1 MHTFQKLISTFLILD
16 VLMLS
21 GISLAI
27 DITDNNETDILLYAT
42 PTKTK
47 YVLGEAVPVVISI
60 VNLRDQPI
68 YLVARTPGLLMGS
81 AREMLN
87 ENGDYIEGEEILFPP
102 MPPRPDPNLDEED
115 ILFLKMIPIVKIE
128 SKCIF
133 YMFMPD
139 AIERFQGFLSAGKF
153 TVETGKI
160 QVIDNVAETVTR
172 DSKPGYLWIKPE
184 SILSSGLYQLNSFD
198 IVIESPE
205 SHSPAE
211 SPLINY
217 YLISTAGLISII
229 IALSICLVLLKTK
242 AQIARRSSES
252 LATKD

>member
-1 MHTFQKLISTFLILD
+1 MHTFQKSISTFLILD

-27 DITDNNETDILLYAT
+27 DIPDNDETDILFYAN
-42 PTKTK
+42 PIKTN

-87 ENGDYIEGEEILFPP
+87 ENGDYIEGEDILFPP
-102 MPPRPDPNLDEED
+102 WPPRRDPNLDEED
-115 ILFLKMIPIVKIE
+115 IIFLKMIPIVKIE

-133 YMFMPD
+133 YIFMPD

-153 TVETGKI
+153 TVEIGEI
-160 QVIDNVAETVTR
+160 QVIENVTETVTR

-184 SILSSGLYQLNSFD
+184 SILSSGLFQLNSFD
-198 IVIESPE
+198 IVIQSPE
-205 SHSPAE
+205 SHGPAE
-211 SPLINY
+211 GPSINY
-217 YLISTAGLISII
+217 YLISVLGLISVI
-229 IALSICLVLLKTK
+229 IALSICLVRLKTK
-242 AQIARRSSES
+242 TRIVRQSPES
-252 LATKD
+252 VATKG

>member
-1 MHTFQKLISTFLILD
+1 MHTFQKSISTFLILD

-27 DITDNNETDILLYAT
+27 DTTDNNETDILFYAN
-42 PTKTK
+42 PIKTK

-68 YLVARTPGLLMGS
+68 FLVARTPGIMGS
-81 AREMLN
+81 APAMLN
-87 ENGDYIEGEEILFPP
+87 ENGDYIKGKRLVDAPTPP
-102 MPPRPDPNLDEED
+102 PPDPNLDEED

-160 QVIDNVAETVTR
+160 QVIENVAETVTR

-198 IVIESPE
+198 IVIQSPE

-242 AQIARRSSES
+242 AQIARRSSAS
-252 LATKD
+252 LAAKD